1 MFKKTNPN
9 PANNL
14 VGDCVIRAISILT
27 NEDWEYTFLE
37 LCIFA
42 FSMHDMPSSNAVWG
56 AYLID
61 LGYKR
66 YVIPNVCPACFTV
79 RQFCNTHP
87 KGKYLCMCNAS
98 SEPKATNF
106 AFQLTADNAVVS
118 SEGNVKPYQGG
129 SLGGG
134 SGQAIIYF
142 ESNGTTTK
150 VKTAVFNYG
159 SGRAITYSF
168 SCYLLK
174 LA

>member
-66 YVIPNVCPACFTV
+66 YVIPNVCPACYTV
-79 RQFCNTHP
+79 RQFCKTHTN
-87 KGKYLCMCNAS
+87 GKYLL
-98 SEPKATNF
+98 ATG
-106 AFQLTADNAVVS
+106 THVVTVID
-118 SEGNVKPYQGG
+118 GDYYDTWD
-129 SLGGG
+129 
-134 SGQAIIYF
+134 SGDEVPIYYF
-142 ESNGTTTK
+142 TK
-150 VKTAVFNYG
+150 EEIVNE
-159 SGRAITYSF
+159 
-168 SCYLLK
+168 L
-174 LA
+174 